1 MTKTTPEV
9 QVPKIVEIDCST
21 GVETTRDMTE
31 EEIAAQEAMF
41 ASAEQERA
49 IREAEAKALEE
60 AKNTAIAK
68 LEALGLTTAEIAA
81 ITK

>member
-1 MTKTTPEV
+1 MAKKEI
-9 QVPKIVEIDCST
+9 PKVTDIDCST
-21 GVETTRDMTE
+21 GIATTRDMTE
-31 EEIAAQEAMF
+31 EEIAAQEEMF

>member
-1 MTKTTPEV
+1 MEKATTE
-9 QVPKIVEIDCST
+9 VPKVVEIDCST
-21 GVETTRDMTE
+21 GIATTRDMTE
-31 EEIAAQEAMF
+31 EEIAAQEEMF

>member
-1 MTKTTPEV
+1 MTTETTE
-9 QVPKIVEIDCST
+9 VPKIVEIDCST
-21 GVETTRDMTE
+21 GVETVRDMTT

-41 ASAEQERA
+41 ASAEEEIA